1 MYTLCPSD
9 SIPEFISMGN
19 PCICVQGNNYK
30 SVYHSIVCNEKKKKQ
45 TNWKQT
51 SLKWRDRVVI
61 FHVGEYYTG
70 VKMNSLGL
78 CTPTGFPGGSLV
90 KNPPA
95 NVGDVG
101 DGFDPWVRKIPWKRK
116 WQPTP
121 VSLPGSSH
129 GQRRLAGFS
138 PWGHKR
144 GWTRLSD

>member
-95 NVGDVG
+95 SEGDTRDMCSV
-101 DGFDPWVRKIPWKRK
+101 
-116 WQPTP
+116 
-121 VSLPGSSH
+121 PGL
-129 GQRRLAGFS
+129 GRS
-138 PWGHKR
+138 PGEGNR
-144 GWTRLSD
+144 NPL